1 MTRYRMRMLGEQ
13 SGLSVREFDT
23 PEDIAAVA
31 RKEPRST
38 RSMFIIKAVEWDG
51 TEREPSDEEATRLYA
66 AMSGE

>member
-1 MTRYRMRMLGEQ
+1 MRMLGEQ

-31 RKEPRST
+31 RKEPSST
-38 RSMFIIKAVEWDG
+38 RSMFIIRAVEWG